1 MFPGFPRDLPRLI
14 AALVIFAGFV
24 VLAGWEFRIP
34 LLKGQGFGTFVAPNT
49 AACFILCG
57 VALLLSNA
65 SPKLQILS
73 RVLAGIVFAFA
84 GLTLIQFITGADLGI
99 DRMLMPRHLENW
111 TIPGPQGR
119 FAWTTGISFLF
130 VSAALVVQ
138 HLNRPL
144 SQLAEILAGM
154 SILTAFMSLLGRFY
168 SAQTFYGRWMAPHTT
183 ALFLL
188 FGVGVMAGPARG
200 PFTKAVSSQGPGG
213 MLARRFLFVTFAVI
227 PVLGWLRLFLF
238 RYDLGNY
245 EFGTALLIV
254 AIIVVLVPFIFSTA
268 FRLDRSEEKRE
279 TTTAALL
286 QAEKLAAA
294 GRFAAQ
300 ISHEINNPLASVTNL
315 LYLARNSSDGKQAHY
330 LALAE
335 QELARVAHIT
345 KQSLGF
351 YRDAAK
357 PRTVLAAP
365 FVREIV
371 ALLEPKWRARGVAV
385 ECSIAEDVTFFANL
399 GEIRQVLSNLIVNAV
414 EASGPGN
421 VVTLATDTTGHRTL
435 IHVIDH
441 GSGIPTAL
449 ITRVFEPFFTTKS
462 NGSGLGLWITRDL
475 VAKNGG
481 TLKMVSSTEP
491 PTGTTFT
498 LDLLQKE
505 SAQRPQVSQSA

>member
-1 MFPGFPRDLPRLI
+1 MFPGNSRHLPRLI
-14 AALVIFAGFV
+14 AALVILAGLTI
-24 VLAGWEFRIP
+24 LAGWQFRMP
-34 LLKGQGFGTFVAPNT
+34 VLKGQGFGTFVAPNT

-57 VALLLSNA
+57 VALLLSSA
-65 SPKLQILS
+65 SPKVQMLS
-73 RVLAGIVFAFA
+73 RVLAGIVFSFA
-84 GLTLIQFITGADLGI
+84 GLTLIQFLTGGDFGI
-99 DRMLMPRHLENW
+99 DRLLMPHRLDEW
-111 TIPGPQGR
+111 TIHGPQGR
-119 FAWTTGISFLF
+119 FAWTTGISFLL
-130 VSAALVVQ
+130 VSAALVLQ
-138 HLNRPL
+138 NLNRPL
-144 SQLAEILAGM
+144 TQLAEIFAGM

-168 SAQTFYGRWMAPHTT
+168 AAEAFYGRWMAPLTT

-188 FGVGVMAGPARG
+188 FGMGVIAGPARG

-227 PVLGWLRLFLF
+227 PALGWLRLFLF
-238 RYDLGNY
+238 KYDLGNY

-254 AIIVVLVPFIFSTA
+254 TIIVVLVPLIFSTA

-279 TTTAALL
+279 TTAAALL

-357 PRTVLAAP
+357 PKTVMTAP
-365 FVREIV
+365 FVQETI
-371 ALLEPKWRARGVAV
+371 ALLEPKWRARGVLV
-385 ECSIAEDVTFFANL
+385 ECNIAEEATFYANL
-399 GEIRQVLSNLIVNAV
+399 GEVRQVLSNLIVNAV
-414 EASGPGN
+414 EASAPGN
-421 VVTLATDTTGHRTL
+421 VVTVAADLALDRTL

-441 GSGIPTAL
+441 GSGIPTGVLAR
-449 ITRVFEPFFTTKS
+449 IFEPFFTTKS

-481 TLKMVSSTEP
+481 TLKVVSSSEP

-505 SAQRPQVSQSA
+505 SAHRPQVSQSA